1 MKTVTSV
8 SLGSSLRDH
17 EATFELFGE
26 SIQVSRQGMDGD
38 LSRAREAI
46 QRLDGKVDA
55 IGLGGLD
62 LVLVVGGKRYEIQDA
77 RILRDAARLTPV
89 VDGSGIK
96 DTWERTVVEK
106 LAEVGVITA
115 DQSVLLVS
123 ALDRFGM
130 AEAFF
135 QLGCSM
141 VCGDLIFSSHINY
154 PIRSLAELEEMGRKL
169 LPEMTK
175 LPIRQLYPIGD
186 DQTAPSD
193 TRYAA
198 YFTEADIIAGDFH
211 YIRRFMPNRLDGK
224 TVVTNTTTAED
235 KAVLKERGVR
245 LLVTTTPEVGSRSF
259 GTNVLEAALVAAT
272 GVLPTTPNWPDVV
285 RLAGLEYDIQ
295 RFDV

>member
-1 MKTVTSV
+1 M
-8 SLGSSLRDH
+8 RDH

-115 DQSVLLVS
+115 DQAVLLVS

-135 QLGCSM
+135 QLGCPM

-186 DQTAPSD
+186 EQTAPSD

-211 YIRRFMPNRLDGK
+211 YIRRFMPDRLDGK

-245 LLVTTTPEVGSRSF
+245 LLVTTTPEVRSRSF

-272 GVLPTTPNWPDVV
+272 GVLPTAPNWPDVV
-285 RLAGLEYDIQ
+285 RQAGLEYDIQ